1 MAASRT
7 FGVFPP
13 LEFRNVAILFI
24 FTLSLVIAPKF
35 LTGASYNLDLIQI
48 IQKTQKMIAQD
59 LLSEVV
65 PPLRMADSGQKALNW
80 MEIFRISHLPV
91 VEGKRLIGLISDK
104 IIYDLNIIDRPVG
117 DYTDHL
123 LSPHVHTNQHI
134 YEVFSAISVL
144 KLSSIPVLNLHHEY
158 CGVITVFDLAQK
170 FADLVAVNEPGGVIV
185 LEMNMIDYSLSQI
198 AQIVEGNDA
207 KILSFYI
214 NQYPETKI
222 MTVTL
227 KINVID
233 LSSIIQTFV
242 RYDYNIK
249 AVYMDESMMQ
259 NLYDDRYD
267 QLMKYMNM

>member
-1 MAASRT
+1 
-7 FGVFPP
+7 
-13 LEFRNVAILFI
+13 
-24 FTLSLVIAPKF
+24 
-35 LTGASYNLDLIQI
+35 
-48 IQKTQKMIAQD
+48 MIAKN

-65 PPLRMADSGQKALNW
+65 PSLRSTDSGQKALNW

-91 VEGKRLIGLISDK
+91 VDGKELIGLISDK
-104 IIYDLNIIDRPVG
+104 IIYDLNIIDKPVG
-117 DYTDHL
+117 DYVEHL

-144 KLSSIPVLNLHHEY
+144 KLSAVPVLDLHHQY

-170 FADLVAVNEPGGVIV
+170 FADLVAVREPGGVIV
-185 LEMNMIDYSLSQI
+185 LELNSIDYSLSQI

-207 KILSFYI
+207 KIMSFYI
-214 NQYPETKI
+214 NQEEDSK
-222 MTVTL
+222 MMDVTL
-227 KINVID
+227 KINIVD

-249 AVYMDESMMQ
+249 AVYMDESIIQ

-267 QLMKYMNM
+267 QLMKFMNI

>member
-1 MAASRT
+1 
-7 FGVFPP
+7 
-13 LEFRNVAILFI
+13 
-24 FTLSLVIAPKF
+24 
-35 LTGASYNLDLIQI
+35 
-48 IQKTQKMIAQD
+48 MIAQN

-65 PPLRMADSGQKALNW
+65 PPLRLTDSGQKALNW

-91 VEGKRLIGLISDK
+91 VDGKRLIGLISDK
-104 IIYDLNIIDRPVG
+104 IIYDLNIIEQPVG

-134 YEVFSAISVL
+134 YEVFSVISVL
-144 KLSSIPVLNLHHEY
+144 KLSAVPVLDLHHEY

-170 FADLVAVNEPGGVIV
+170 FADLVAVQEPGGVIV
-185 LEMNMIDYSLSQI
+185 LELNAIDYSLSQI

-214 NQYPETKI
+214 AREPESNQ

-227 KINVID
+227 KINMVD
-233 LSSIIQTFV
+233 LSAIIQTFV

-249 AVYMDESMMQ
+249 AVYMEDSMIQ

-267 QLMKYMNM
+267 QLMKYMNI